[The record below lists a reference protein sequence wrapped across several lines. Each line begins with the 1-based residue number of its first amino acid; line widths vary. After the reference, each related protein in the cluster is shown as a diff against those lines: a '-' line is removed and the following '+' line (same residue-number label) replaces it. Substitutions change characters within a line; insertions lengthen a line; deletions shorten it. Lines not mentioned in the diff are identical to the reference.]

1 MKLSSTLEVVHLTI
15 YSSFITTGLNYEHSV
30 KITCNPIH
38 YIPRDQ
44 LDKVVIR
51 NSSLGIKNTQP
62 AKGQFIV
69 QFTCRIDKALI

>member
-62 AKGQFIV
+62 KGSSLYNSL
-69 QFTCRIDKALI
+69 AE

>member
-1 MKLSSTLEVVHLTI
+1 MEVVHLTI

-30 KITCNPIH
+30 KITCNHIH